1 MAHPSDS
8 RSERKIHGTIAVVE
22 DEVLSVDEAAAWLK
36 VDAVTVRR
44 LLREGRLPGRKIG
57 ARQWRIS
64 ADALKVY
71 VECDQN
77 PKGD

>member
-1 MAHPSDS
+1 VFSLFI
-8 RSERKIHGTIAVVE
+8 RGTRFHGTIAVVE

-36 VDAVTVRR
+36 VDAVTVQR
-44 LLREGRLPGRKIG
+44 LLREGRLPGHKIG
-57 ARQWRIS
+57 PRQWRIS
-64 ADALKVY
+64 ADALKAY